1 MIKIAL
7 FALVSLIII
16 VVLRQYHPEYAL
28 LTAVISGGLIL
39 IFLSL
44 ELASPLF
51 TLIKMLNSYGVSNG
65 LTSYILKALG
75 ICILTNFS
83 VGLCTDFG
91 QTSIAAK
98 VEMAGKVA
106 ILILSL
112 PILQN
117 ILEVGLSLL

>member
-7 FALVSLIII
+7 FALISLIII

-91 QTSIAAK
+91 QTSLAAK

>member
-91 QTSIAAK
+91 QTSLAAK

>member
-1 MIKIAL
+1 MLKIAL

-91 QTSIAAK
+91 QTSLAAK

>member
-83 VGLCTDFG
+83 VGICTDFG
-91 QTSIAAK
+91 QTSLAAK

>member
-7 FALVSLIII
+7 FALVALIII

-28 LTAVISGGLIL
+28 LTAVISGGIIL
-39 IFLSL
+39 IFLST

-51 TLIKMLNSYGVSNG
+51 TLIKMLNLYGVSNG
-65 LTSYILKALG
+65 LTSYILKSLG

-91 QTSIAAK
+91 QTSLAAK

-106 ILILSL
+106 ILVLSL

>member
-7 FALVSLIII
+7 FALVALIVI

-28 LTAVISGGLIL
+28 LTAVTSGGIIL
-39 IFLSL
+39 IFLGL
-44 ELASPLF
+44 ELATPLF
-51 TLIKMLNSYGVSNG
+51 TLLKMLTSYGVSNG

-75 ICILTNFS
+75 ICIITNFS
-83 VGLCTDFG
+83 VSLCTDFG
-91 QTSIAAK
+91 QTSLAAK

-106 ILILSL
+106 LLILSL

>member
-91 QTSIAAK
+91 QTSLAAK

-117 ILEVGLSLL
+117 ILEIGLSLL

>member
-1 MIKIAL
+1 M
-7 FALVSLIII
+7 
-16 VVLRQYHPEYAL
+16 RQYHPEYAL

-91 QTSIAAK
+91 QTSLAAK

>member
-91 QTSIAAK
+91 QTSLAAK

-117 ILEVGLSLL
+117 ILEVGHSLL

>member
-16 VVLRQYHPEYAL
+16 VDLRQYHPEYPL

-91 QTSIAAK
+91 QTSLAAK